1 MYDSKK
7 DLILACAI
15 RTWKVHANDSVRYRE
30 IDMLEATT
38 HLAWTGHWKLG
49 AIFTMNEFQKAMQQ
63 AKRFIAF

>member
-7 DLILACAI
+7 DLILACEI

-38 HLAWTGHWKLG
+38 HLA
-49 AIFTMNEFQKAMQQ
+49 
-63 AKRFIAF
+63 